1 MKLLREYIRTLLT
14 EDAKG
19 VEDLPRGVYIKIW
32 SAGGD
37 DVSFK
42 FTNYRGSLSKKTKI
56 SGLVGIVKTDPKYG
70 PCDGAYKMTWSKA
83 DKGWG
88 PLLYDVAIEYATLNG
103 NGLMAD
109 RMAVSPDAE
118 RIWQYYLDLRSDVT
132 AHQLDSLEGELT
144 PDNKGDDCSQ
154 DIVHQKI
161 KHGDD
166 WVKHPLSK
174 RYTKP
179 PRTIELLRKAG
190 KLIEKA

>member
-56 SGLVGIVKTDPKYG
+56 S
-70 PCDGAYKMTWSKA
+70 A
-83 DKGWG
+83 
-88 PLLYDVAIEYATLNG
+88 
-103 NGLMAD
+103 
-109 RMAVSPDAE
+109 
-118 RIWQYYLDLRSDVT
+118 
-132 AHQLDSLEGELT
+132 
-144 PDNKGDDCSQ
+144 DDCSQ
-154 DIVHQKI
+154 DIVAAKI

-166 WVKHPLSK
+166 WTQHPLSK

>member
-1 MKLLREYIRTLLT
+1 MKLLREYIRELLS
-14 EDAKG
+14 EGAKG
-19 VEDLPRGVYIKIW
+19 VEDIQRGVYVKIW

-42 FTNYRGSLSKKTKI
+42 FTNRKGSLSAKTKI
-56 SGLVGIVKTDPKYG
+56 RGLVGIEKTDPKYG
-70 PCDGAYKMTWSKA
+70 PCGGAYKMTWSST
-83 DKGWG
+83 DPGWG
-88 PLLYDVAIEYATLNG
+88 PLLYDVAMEYATLNG
-103 NGLMAD
+103 NGLMPD

-118 RIWQYYLDLRSDVT
+118 RVWQYYLDSRSDVT
-132 AHQLDSLEGELT
+132 AHQLDSLEGEIT

-161 KHGDD
+161 NHGDD

-179 PRTIELLRKAG
+179 PTTIELLRKAG